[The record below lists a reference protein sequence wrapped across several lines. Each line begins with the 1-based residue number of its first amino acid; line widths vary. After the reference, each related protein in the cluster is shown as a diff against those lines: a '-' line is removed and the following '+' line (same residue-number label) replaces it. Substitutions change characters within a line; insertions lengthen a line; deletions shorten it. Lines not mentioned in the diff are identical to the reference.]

1 MTDRPRLS
9 DRERMRLFRLHN
21 RTCHICALPIDG
33 LTQRWEIE
41 HVITRWAI
49 GAAADT
55 DENMRPAHVS
65 CHKGKTKVEAT
76 ARAKAVRR
84 ETKNAGAHRSKWGPI
99 PGSRGSRWKRKMD
112 GTVVDRITG
121 KEMKR

>member
-21 RTCHICALPIDG
+21 RTCHICDLPIDG

-41 HVITRWAI
+41 HVITRWSI

-55 DENMRPAHVS
+55 DENMRPAHAS
-65 CHKGKTKVEAT
+65 CHKGKTAVETT
-76 ARAKAVRR
+76 ARAKAIRR
-84 ETKNAGAHRSKWGPI
+84 ETKNVGAHRSKHPI
-99 PGSRGSRWKRKMD
+99 PGGRGSRWKRKMD
-112 GTVVDRITG
+112 GTVVDRETG
-121 KEMKR
+121 EVMKR